1 MVTKA
6 TRDVIDL
13 GRRGGIDI
21 TQDPSATFIVR
32 GDCSSD
38 FSLDGVPVGTD
49 ILRCDGF
56 FGNLTA
62 TNLVIQ
68 GTFEAE
74 LGAMLVG
81 TWAATYSDIAERY
94 ESDKD
99 YTPGTVVKIG
109 GDKEI
114 TATDVSVDD
123 VFGVISTNPAYVLNS
138 GQEGLYLPVV
148 MVGRIP
154 VRVTGPIVKGDRL
167 VSSNIPGVARAVKDS
182 ERSCHTPIFG
192 RALENSATEG
202 ERLVE
207 VAFITIR

>member
-13 GRRGGIDI
+13 NVRAITDGIDI
-21 TQDPSATFIVR
+21 D
-32 GDCSSD
+32 GDCGAN
-38 FSLDGVPVGTD
+38 FSIDGVPIGGAVP
-49 ILRCDGF
+49 CDGAF
-56 FGNLTA
+56 VNLSA
-62 TNLVIQ
+62 TNLTVT
-68 GTFEAE
+68 GTIDGT
-74 LGAMLVG
+74 GATIVG
-81 TWAATYSDIAERY
+81 PWQATYSDIAERY
-94 ESDKD
+94 EADKD
-99 YTPGTVVKIG
+99 YAPGTVVKIA

-123 VFGVISTNPAYVLNS
+123 VFGVISTTPAYILNS

-154 VRVTGPIVKGDRL
+154 VRVKGPIAKGDRL
-167 VSSNIPGVARAVKDS
+167 VSSNTPGVARAVKDS
-182 ERSCHTPIFG
+182 ELSCHTPIFG
-192 RALENSATEG
+192 RALENSADEE

>member
-13 GRRGGIDI
+13 RVRAIDDGIL
-21 TQDPSATFIVR
+21 VN
-32 GDCSSD
+32 GDCSAN
-38 FSLDGVPVGTD
+38 FAFNGTT
-49 ILRCDGF
+49 IGLSTPCDGAF
-56 FGNLTA
+56 VNLSA
-62 TNLVIQ
+62 TNLTVT
-68 GTFEAE
+68 GTIDGT
-74 LGAMLVG
+74 GATVVG
-81 TWAATYSDIAERY
+81 EWQATYADIAERY

-99 YTPGTVVKIG
+99 YAPGTVVKIG

-148 MVGRIP
+148 VVGRIP
-154 VRVTGPIVKGDRL
+154 VRVTGPIAKGDRL
-167 VSSNIPGVARAVKDS
+167 VSSNTPGVARAVRGS
-182 ERSCHTPIFG
+182 ELSCHTPIFG
-192 RALENSATEG
+192 RALEDSVDKG